1 MCNMTM
7 LAYSNIVTNVK
18 HRTIST
24 LGSGNYLYIEV
35 QEGIPKILFPKTTF
49 AKVAKLSWT
58 KTYGEVLFLAQL
70 QYRSLSY
77 KTCSNN

>member
-1 MCNMTM
+1 M

-35 QEGIPKILFPKTTF
+35 QEGIPKILFPKITF
-49 AKVAKLSWT
+49 AKVAK
-58 KTYGEVLFLAQL
+58 V
-70 QYRSLSY
+70 
-77 KTCSNN
+77 